1 MHPDRGSW
9 RVPLRMARRTA
20 WRERGRASMVV
31 LLIALPVAGVA
42 GASIAASTAGA
53 VKVRAA
59 VAAVGHAD
67 AIMEWSGSAAKTVNL
82 FGDPDP
88 NPQAVPA
95 ATASTPSV
103 STGRHDPLTVL
114 PTGSRRKSS
123 SSQCPAYLW
132 ERTLG

>member
-1 MHPDRGSW
+1 MTLMHPDRGSW

-67 AIMEWSGSAAKTVNL
+67 AIMEWSGNAAKTVNL

-88 NPQAVPA
+88 NPQGAGQAREIDPA
-95 ATASTPSV
+95 
-103 STGRHDPLTVL
+103 DP
-114 PTGSRRKSS
+114 
-123 SSQCPAYLW
+123 
-132 ERTLG
+132 